1 MERFE
6 IVFSE
11 QANTD
16 IQNLTDAIM
25 YEYKAPLTAFKY
37 VQGLLD
43 EIKKLRTIADFLRV
57 QKSGYF
63 LQFGFNARRLRYKKM
78 TIIYTVVNNTV
89 YIQRVISSSTIAS
102 L

>member
-1 MERFE
+1 MARFE

-25 YEYKAPLTAFKY
+25 CEYEAPLTAFKY
-37 VQGLLD
+37 VQGLLV
-43 EIKKLRTIADFLRV
+43 EIKKLRTIADFLPI

-63 LQFGFNARRLRYKKM
+63 LQYSFNVRRLKYKKM
-78 TIIYTVVNNTV
+78 TIIYTVIGNAV
-89 YIQRVISSSTIAS
+89 YIIRVVPSSTITT
-102 L
+102 